1 MAAPCAKSGQSYLN
15 RRSSGTFSAQRE
27 YNSPR
32 IAKGGFRSAWT
43 RSREEAMG
51 ELETKNEKI
60 VRHFFDTLSS
70 GNLEKLRLLLHEN
83 CVWGSMVTGIQGAG
97 DKHGRKEIIDDFLN
111 PIRGK
116 DGIFVYG
123 DPKVLIQHLVLQG
136 PYAAVEAKG
145 LGKFKNG
152 KDYNNRYAF
161 FLEIKDDKVIA
172 LREYMDSYY
181 VSTL

>member
-1 MAAPCAKSGQSYLN
+1 
-15 RRSSGTFSAQRE
+15 
-27 YNSPR
+27 
-32 IAKGGFRSAWT
+32 
-43 RSREEAMG
+43 MG
-51 ELETKNEKI
+51 ELEAKNEKI

-70 GNLEKLRLLLHEN
+70 ADLEKLRPLLHEDA
-83 CVWGSMVTGIQGAG
+83 VWGTMATGIQSAG
-97 DKHGRKEIIDDFLN
+97 DKHGRKEIIDDFLG
-111 PIRGK
+111 PIRG
-116 DGIFVYG
+116 IFEPG
-123 DPKVLIQHLVLQG
+123 DPKVLIQNLVLQG